1 MTYQTFL
8 QNIHITNNG
17 NKTHISQINKVIIS
31 DSKSTNYKNK
41 NFDTLIKEY
50 EKNIILDAYEN
61 LVVLIK

>member
-50 EKNIILDAYEN
+50 EKI
-61 LVVLIK
+61 